1 MKISGNIPQQ
11 LLTCSSALAIIL
23 FCLTGVVSMLG
34 WIPDFS
40 EGAMG
45 NALRQEVVVSD
56 GMHVQGECINCG
68 VISATCVLDVADD
81 EHFMAGL
88 VNVSG
93 VLGPGLVEAVSG
105 VSMPPPTAETAADRH
120 YQTTVR
126 FSNGTT
132 RAFAETAESNWQVG
146 ERVLVTKGVIQRR
159 R

>member
-1 MKISGNIPQQ
+1 MSNTPQQ
-11 LLTCSSALAIIL
+11 VLTWSSGLAVIL
-23 FCLTGVVSMLG
+23 FCLTGVASMLG
-34 WIPDFS
+34 WIP
-40 EGAMG
+40 APLNG
-45 NALRQEVVVSD
+45 NPSGSTPQQPAAFDSAL
-56 GMHVQGECINCG
+56 VQGKCLNCG
-68 VISATCVLDVADD
+68 VIATTCVLDMPDD

-105 VSMPPPTAETAADRH
+105 VSMPTPTAETVADRH

-132 RAFAETAESNWQVG
+132 RAFAETTESNWQVG